1 SGEILH
7 FETQDSLCSVTPNHR
22 MFVSPVSRNRNNGF
36 TTKYRLSDASW
47 QFMRAD
53 ELLNGNRSYFHTLI
67 TACKWND
74 NEAISNDLL
83 MLVGAYVSEGCVGKR
98 LVDGTPS
105 VLRFSQK
112 ESGRQQIFLDTLCET
127 ANMRKIPY
135 YREDKGFTEIIYTL
149 ADRQISKQIVEWCGE
164 YSENKHLPH
173 WITSLSSKQARLLLN
188 VLVAGDGTERD
199 YSSVYYTKSKLLA
212 DD

>member
-1 SGEILH
+1 
-7 FETQDSLCSVTPNHR
+7 
-22 MFVSPVSRNRNNGF
+22 
-36 TTKYRLSDASW
+36 
-47 QFMRAD
+47 
-53 ELLNGNRSYFHTLI
+53 
-67 TACKWND
+67 
-74 NEAISNDLL
+74 
-83 MLVGAYVSEGCVGKR
+83 
-98 LVDGTPS
+98 

-173 WITSLSSKQARLLLN
+173 WITSLSSEQARLLLN

-212 DD
+212 DDVQTLGIIAGRVSKIWGPYDNGMYHVYLGAPKLTDTLVATENG